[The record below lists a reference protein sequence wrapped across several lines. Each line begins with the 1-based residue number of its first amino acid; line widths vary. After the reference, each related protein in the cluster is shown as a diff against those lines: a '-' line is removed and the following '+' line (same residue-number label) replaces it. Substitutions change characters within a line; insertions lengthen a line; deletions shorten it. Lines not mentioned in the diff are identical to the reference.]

1 MNRCFKRTNALI
13 DSGSVRTLM
22 NGELYESLNLTT
34 PTRSDLVTLTGTRV
48 PTAGVVDP
56 CLDECFSG

>member
-1 MNRCFKRTNALI
+1 
-13 DSGSVRTLM
+13 M

-34 PTRSDLVTLTGTRV
+34 PMWSVPDLVTLTGTRV
-48 PTAGVVDP
+48 PTAGVVDL

>member
-1 MNRCFKRTNALI
+1 
-13 DSGSVRTLM
+13 M

-48 PTAGVVDP
+48 PTAGVVDL
-56 CLDECFSG
+56 CLDECLVDSGSVRTLMNVST

>member
-1 MNRCFKRTNALI
+1 
-13 DSGSVRTLM
+13 M

-34 PTRSDLVTLTGTRV
+34 PTRSDLVTLTGTMV
-48 PTAGVVDP
+48 PTAGVVDL